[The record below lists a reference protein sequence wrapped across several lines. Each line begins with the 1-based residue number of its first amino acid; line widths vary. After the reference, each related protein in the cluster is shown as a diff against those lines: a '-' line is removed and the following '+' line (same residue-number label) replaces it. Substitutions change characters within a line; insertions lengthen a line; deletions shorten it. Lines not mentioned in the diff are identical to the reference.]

1 MSDMV
6 LVAIISALASFAGS
20 FFGFKIKLGYIDRD
34 LTRHQ
39 ERLDTHDDRIRQ
51 LEIGE

>member
-6 LVAIISALASFAGS
+6 IVAIISAIASFAGS
-20 FFGFKIKLGYIDRD
+20 FFGFKVKLGYIDRD
-34 LTRHQ
+34 LGRHH
-39 ERLDTHDDRIRQ
+39 ERLEAHDTRIRQ